1 MTPTPPHPRL
11 VARARRVAQLRRRV
25 VATALASFALA
36 WGAIAY
42 QGSLGTASTTA
53 ATQSTSA
60 STTQS
65 DSDSSTTQSDSGT
78 STTQSDTPSAVTTQ
92 QS

>member
-11 VARARRVAQLRRRV
+11 AARARRVARLRGRV
-25 VATALASFALA
+25 AAAALATFALA
-36 WGAIAY
+36 WGVIAFH
-42 QGSLGTASTTA
+42 GSLGAETPAASAQGTT
-53 ATQSTSA
+53 TS
-60 STTQS
+60 
-65 DSDSSTTQSDSGT
+65 SDSGT